1 MAFIKN
7 TEREGLIKKINK
19 SYGFRKFLITI
30 EIFLL
35 VGFIVMTFL
44 SFYFTQKGGAGADI
58 WEWFK
63 RDADDKITGLAPMG
77 IGMLVWAIVA
87 AILALVSLILTWTL
101 KSPKDTKAKMNK
113 LESSAL
119 SGKRVKKSEIATE
132 VTRSRST
139 IKEKKK

>member
-44 SFYFTQKGGAGADI
+44 SLYFTRKAGTEETV
-58 WEWFK
+58 WSWF
-63 RDADDKITGLAPMG
+63 DTDDTGKITGLTGMG

-139 IKEKKK
+139 LKEKK

>member
-1 MAFIKN
+1 
-7 TEREGLIKKINK
+7 
-19 SYGFRKFLITI
+19 
-30 EIFLL
+30 
-35 VGFIVMTFL
+35 MTFL
-44 SFYFTQKGGAGADI
+44 SLYFTRKGGAGADI

-63 RDADDKITGLAPMG
+63 EEGEPAKITGLTPMG